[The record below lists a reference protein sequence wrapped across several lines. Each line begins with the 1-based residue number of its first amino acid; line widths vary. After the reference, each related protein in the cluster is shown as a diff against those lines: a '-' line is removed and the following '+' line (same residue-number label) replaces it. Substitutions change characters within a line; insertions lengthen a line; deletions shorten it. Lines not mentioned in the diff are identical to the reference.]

1 MTGKPR
7 KFLGDMKLAAE
18 FVVNTLANRQREEF
32 EQDLILR
39 FAIERELIT
48 VGEALNQ
55 LHQIAPEIAEQIDRW
70 KDIIGF
76 RNILVHGYDILN
88 TNLVWDI
95 AQKDIPELLAKI
107 ETLLQAEG

>member
-1 MTGKPR
+1 MTSKSR
-7 KFLGDMKLAAE
+7 KFLGDMKIAAE

-55 LHQIAPEIAEQIDRW
+55 LHPSHTISQ
-70 KDIIGF
+70 
-76 RNILVHGYDILN
+76 
-88 TNLVWDI
+88 
-95 AQKDIPELLAKI
+95 
-107 ETLLQAEG
+107 